1 MRRLGW
7 RVLSTESGLGMYPE
21 CNAAP
26 APSARIRRIIERRT
40 FMHTRVALI
49 VAILAVALA
58 APASA
63 GISKNAKAQKV
74 IAFMDMVFNQK
85 KVKEGFDK
93 YVGDKYIQHNPIAPD
108 GKDPAVEV
116 LGKAL
121 QALPGWTY
129 EVKHA
134 YVDGDYAIV
143 HSHVRMKADDRGMA
157 VVDIFRFEKGK
168 VVEHWDVV
176 QAIPEKSANNNTMF

>member
-1 MRRLGW
+1 MRG
-7 RVLSTESGLGMYPE
+7 
-21 CNAAP
+21 
-26 APSARIRRIIERRT
+26 RI
-40 FMHTRVALI
+40 ALI
-49 VAILAVALA
+49 VAALGVALA
-58 APASA
+58 ASAPADSH
-63 GISKNAKAQKV
+63 ISKKANAQKA
-74 IAFMDMVFNQK
+74 IGFLEMVFNQK

-93 YVGDKYIQHNPIAPD
+93 YVGDKYIQHNPIAAD
-108 GKDPAVEV
+108 GKDAAVEV

-129 EVKHA
+129 EIKHA

-143 HSHVRMKADDRGMA
+143 HSHVRIKPEDRGMA

-176 QAIPEKSANNNTMF
+176 QPIPEKSANNNTMF

>member
-1 MRRLGW
+1 MQVRL
-7 RVLSTESGLGMYPE
+7 
-21 CNAAP
+21 
-26 APSARIRRIIERRT
+26 
-40 FMHTRVALI
+40 ALI
-49 VAILAVALA
+49 VAGLMVAA
-58 APASA
+58 SMPANA
-63 GISKNAKAQKV
+63 HISKKPNAQKA
-74 IAFMDMVFNQK
+74 IAFLEMVFNQK

-93 YVGDKYIQHNPIAPD
+93 YVGDKYIQHNPMAPD
-108 GKDPAVEV
+108 GKEPAVEI

-129 EVKHA
+129 EFKHA
-134 YVDGDYAIV
+134 YVDGDIAII

-176 QAIPEKSANNNTMF
+176 QPIPEKSANNNTMF

>member
-1 MRRLGW
+1 MRGARRRLAF
-7 RVLSTESGLGMYPE
+7 SGLSREGIAMQFRFALVVAGFVIAASMPA
-21 CNAAP
+21 NA
-26 APSARIRRIIERRT
+26 
-40 FMHTRVALI
+40 H
-49 VAILAVALA
+49 
-58 APASA
+58 
-63 GISKNAKAQKV
+63 ISKKPNAQKA
-74 IAFMDMVFNQK
+74 IAFLEMVFNQK

-93 YVGDKYIQHNPIAPD
+93 YVGDKYIQHNPIAAD
-108 GKDPAVEV
+108 GKEAAVEV

-129 EVKHA
+129 EIKHA
-134 YVDGDYAIV
+134 YVDGDYAII

-176 QAIPEKSANNNTMF
+176 QPIPEKSANNNTMF